1 VRRTNPL
8 TKGTPM
14 STPDASP
21 AKSLAASAEKQPDS
35 IFLISFPKIVFLW
48 PSFVA
53 ALVAGIYMMFAGQVE
68 PKAAE
73 GVPVL
78 EEINEGEEGASEG
91 PAFRRVRAEE
101 ASLPGQAVVGWL
113 FLVVLSINLVVLSF
127 DFPRATSLIIF
138 FCIVAIGLGIWLVAV
153 KLPTV
158 LPILGDIVASIQPMA
173 NATFY
178 WFFVTVLGIIYLG
191 VWINT
196 RFDYWEVRPNELL
209 HHHGFLSDLERVS
222 APHLRIEKE
231 INDIFEYMLLG
242 SGRLILTPSNERRS
256 IVLDN
261 VLWIS
266 KKEKSITRMLGAL
279 QVQVRSEP

>member
-1 VRRTNPL
+1 
-8 TKGTPM
+8 M
-14 STPDASP
+14 STPDVSP
-21 AKSLAASAEKQPDS
+21 ARSLAASAEKHPDS

-68 PKAAE
+68 PAAE
-73 GVPVL
+73 RPAAAATA
-78 EEINEGEEGASEG
+78 EEGADAE
-91 PAFRRVRAEE
+91 RASADKQQE

-153 KLPTV
+153 KFPSV
-158 LPILGDIVASIQPMA
+158 LPILGDFVASIQPMA

-178 WFFVTVLGIIYLG
+178 WFFVAVLGIIYLG

-231 INDIFEYMLLG
+231 INDIFEYLLLG

-279 QVQVRSEP
+279 QVQVRTEP